1 MNGFYTWYRVDV
13 VVTQM
18 DVRGGPEITIYFH
31 NKVIRLLRQYSAVNV
46 ERVGD
51 YAKQMALNDSTVF
64 RERKHSSE
72 CRVTGRE
79 TGHMGRRLVDVW
91 GSEWTLFVAGV
102 GRGRERGRR
111 T

>member
-1 MNGFYTWYRVDV
+1 
-13 VVTQM
+13 M

-31 NKVIRLLRQYSAVNV
+31 NKGIRLLRQYSAVNV

-64 RERKHSSE
+64 RERKNSSK

-79 TGHMGRRLVDVW
+79 TGHGQ
-91 GSEWTLFVAGV
+91 ET
-102 GRGRERGRR
+102 RGRLGIGMDVVCGGGWEGLGTREAHLRW
-111 T
+111 

>member
-1 MNGFYTWYRVDV
+1 M

-64 RERKHSSE
+64 RERKNPLSLATDS
-72 CRVTGRE
+72 GY
-79 TGHMGRRLVDVW
+79 MFFIILYIKNPI
-91 GSEWTLFVAGV
+91 
-102 GRGRERGRR
+102 
-111 T
+111 

>member
-18 DVRGGPEITIYFH
+18 DVRGGPKITIYFH

-64 RERKHSSE
+64 RERKNPLSLATDSGYYVFFIILYIKKPYLDLEKILSS
-72 CRVTGRE
+72 G
-79 TGHMGRRLVDVW
+79 
-91 GSEWTLFVAGV
+91 
-102 GRGRERGRR
+102 
-111 T
+111 